1 MLDKLTAIPQR
12 LAEWAGSL
20 TAPALAVIGVVIVA
34 GVGAGGYYAYETY
47 DYVQHDNDFCM
58 SCHLM
63 QQPYELFAQSAHQG
77 LGCKACHQPTLM
89 VRSQMA
95 LTQIIENPAELE
107 THAEVPNE
115 RCAECHI
122 KGDPE
127 KWRLVANSAG
137 HRAHLESDDPA
148 LEGLQCVECHS
159 TSLHEFA
166 PVDRT
171 CSQSGC
177 HDDKTIKLGEMS
189 NLTIH
194 CAACHSFLA
203 PVGGAQSA
211 SSVLGNSIDAALLP
225 DQEECLS
232 CHAMRERVQMPRP
245 DPHRGV
251 CAACH
256 NPHTQSTPAEAG
268 QSCTNAGCHND
279 PLQDSPMHR
288 GLQPGVIETCTAC
301 HTAHDFKV
309 DGSRCIDCHQG
320 VLNDNPAATPGAA
333 RPDSAVAH
341 LPESLGLP
349 AVAGLAPAGAG
360 IGWWSHD
367 APLDAAPAAP
377 QSQERPHFLH
387 SQHRAVNCTNCH
399 VNTESHGGLKV
410 VTLNDCRSC
419 HHNAPL
425 ANDCSRCH
433 TPADA
438 PTRSFRETRSMQL
451 SVGPGDP
458 QRVMNYPHDKH
469 SELPCGSC
477 HTQGL
482 TRDASAVDCASCHE
496 DHHDVANDCASCHR
510 QAPASAHPQAEAHV
524 TCTGSGCHTNP
535 PFQVAPRSRTSCL
548 VCHQDMK
555 DHQPGRECADCHTL
569 PSPRG
574 GGGGAHP

>member
-1 MLDKLTAIPQR
+1 MLDKLLAIPDR
-12 LAEWAGSL
+12 LAHWAGSL
-20 TAPALAVIGVVIVA
+20 TAPALAIIGAVIVA

-63 QQPYELFAQSAHQG
+63 QQPYELFAKSAHQG
-77 LGCKACHQPTLM
+77 LGCKACHQPTLIT
-89 VRSQMA
+89 RSQMA
-95 LTQIIENPAELE
+95 LTQIIENPGELE
-107 THAEVPNE
+107 AHAEVPNE

-122 KGDPE
+122 RGDPD
-127 KWRLVANSAG
+127 KWRLIANSAG
-137 HRAHLESDDPA
+137 HKAHLESDDPA

-159 TSLHEFA
+159 TSVHEFA

-177 HDDKTIKLGEMS
+177 HADKTIKLGDMS

-211 SSVLGNSIDAALLP
+211 GSVLGNRVDAAILP

-256 NPHTQSTPAEAG
+256 NPHTQATPAEAAR
-268 QSCTNAGCHND
+268 SCADARCHTD
-279 PLQDSPMHR
+279 PVKDSPMHR
-288 GLQPGVIETCTAC
+288 GLQPGVVETCATC

-320 VLNDNPAATPGAA
+320 VTNDSLSVRRVPRADTTSVARLPLGGLNPAGTG
-333 RPDSAVAH
+333 V
-341 LPESLGLP
+341 
-349 AVAGLAPAGAG
+349 
-360 IGWWSHD
+360 GWWSHE
-367 APLDAAPAAP
+367 AV
-377 QSQERPHFLH
+377 QERPRFLH
-387 SQHRAVNCTNCH
+387 SQHRVVNCTNCH
-399 VNTESHGGLKV
+399 VNTETHGGLKV

-419 HHNAPL
+419 HHAAPL

-433 TPADA
+433 TSADA
-438 PTRSFRETRSMQL
+438 PSRTFRETRLMRP
-451 SVGPGDP
+451 SVGRPDP
-458 QRVMNYPHDKH
+458 QRVMLFPHATH
-469 SELPCGSC
+469 QQLPCGSC
-477 HTQGL
+477 HTQGPAL
-482 TRDASAVDCASCHE
+482 DAGAVDCASCHE
-496 DHHDVANDCASCHR
+496 DHHDPGNDCSSCHR
-510 QAPASAHPQAEAHV
+510 QAPASAHPPAEAHV
-524 TCTGSGCHTNP
+524 TCSGSGCHTNP

-548 VCHQDMK
+548 VCHQNMTE
-555 DHQPGRECADCHTL
+555 HRPGRECADCHTL

-574 GGGGAHP
+574 AGREAPP